1 MNGLD
6 TMSPMPSRGTADVI
20 ANEIRA
26 RILDGR
32 FASGEPINEVH
43 VAARLQVSRGPVR
56 EAVQRLV
63 QEGLLVA
70 VRNRSTSVV
79 QLGPDD
85 IADVYQGRLAVER
98 EAARVVLGQG
108 RKEVADTLDTVV
120 RTMSH
125 ALANGTWAQVAT
137 ADLSFHQTIVDAA
150 GSKRLSR
157 MFFTLVAET
166 MLCLHRFE
174 QIFDPPGEVI
184 EQHQRLAD
192 LFRGGDVDAYLEEID
207 WHLRNSVVRLTQAHD
222 EAGTQSPS

>member
-1 MNGLD
+1 MNGLE
-6 TMSPMPSRGTADVI
+6 TMAPMPARGTADLI
-20 ANEIRA
+20 ANELRA

-43 VAARLQVSRGPVR
+43 LAARLQVSRGPVR

-79 QLGPDD
+79 DLGPDD
-85 IADVYQGRLAVER
+85 IADVYQARLAVER
-98 EAARVVLGQG
+98 EAARVVLGRSG
-108 RKEVADTLDTVV
+108 KDIADALDTVV
-120 RTMSH
+120 RTMND
-125 ALANGTWAQVAT
+125 ALANGTWGEVAR

-157 MFFTLVAET
+157 MFSTLVAET

-174 QIFDPPGEVI
+174 RIFDPPGEVI

-207 WHLRNSVVRLTQAHD
+207 WHLRNSVVRLTEAH
-222 EAGTQSPS
+222 ERES